1 MWKEVSEKEE
11 GRDSQIGEQ
20 QMVKG
25 WVEGRLGRGGKA
37 SHRM

>member
-11 GRDSQIGEQ
+11 GRDSQMGEQ

-25 WVEGRLGRGGKA
+25 WGGPP
-37 SHRM
+37 